1 MNICDDNDKID
12 YDIELTLT
20 RSSFSTLSLTSN
32 HPGPFKADKSFFT
45 VVFWELP
52 LSHSLIMDNIT
63 FLRAR
68 SDQPRSSRASS
79 DLSLATLTKSLFSFL
94 ANFWLSLWIM
104 LLLQISSQ
112 TSSQF
117 SNDVQGILSISSS
130 RPPPVR
136 QEQPILSISLL
147 SILHTSVILLLLLL
161 HLHQIHIWELLPFLQ
176 VSYIHM
182 FSKLSF

>member
-52 LSHSLIMDNIT
+52 FSHSLIMDNIT

-68 SDQPRSSRASS
+68 SDQPRSSRACKIGNQIFFQLTNIFLTSS

-117 SNDVQGILSISSS
+117 SETKFMMNGIK
-130 RPPPVR
+130 
-136 QEQPILSISLL
+136 
-147 SILHTSVILLLLLL
+147 T
-161 HLHQIHIWELLPFLQ
+161 
-176 VSYIHM
+176 
-182 FSKLSF
+182 

>member
-1 MNICDDNDKID
+1 MNKNPLKATLPSKTMIKSKKCQWRRMNICDDNDKID

-52 LSHSLIMDNIT
+52 FSHSLIMDNIT

-68 SDQPRSSRASS
+68 SDQPRSSRAFKLGNQIFLEIANIFLTSS

-117 SNDVQGILSISSS
+117 SETKFMMNGRKS
-130 RPPPVR
+130 
-136 QEQPILSISLL
+136 
-147 SILHTSVILLLLLL
+147 
-161 HLHQIHIWELLPFLQ
+161 
-176 VSYIHM
+176 
-182 FSKLSF
+182 